1 MIDANFVDKIVSLAP
16 VEQFDIH
23 GLKYSKKGLVL
34 VKPPEADAFTV
45 TTLDGFVNMLEA
57 GIDGFDVDKTVVHVV
72 DHQTVQLAGRKASSY
87 GTRLVHLTATP
98 AKGITGFNFNS
109 FTAQEDFLIGLH
121 SHFQKSEDLDY
132 LLRLASH
139 IDLKETINIVD
150 SGVAQ
155 EVTVRN
161 GVAFKETQEAKIQ
174 LALKPYRTFREL
186 DQPASNFVFRV
197 KAGGG
202 GMALFEADGGAW
214 KIDAINAIASWLTNR
229 THISDCA
236 QLGILPIIS

>member
-87 GTRLVHLTATP
+87 
-98 AKGITGFNFNS
+98 
-109 FTAQEDFLIGLH
+109 D
-121 SHFQKSEDLDY
+121 
-132 LLRLASH
+132 
-139 IDLKETINIVD
+139 
-150 SGVAQ
+150 
-155 EVTVRN
+155 
-161 GVAFKETQEAKIQ
+161 AFEPMK
-174 LALKPYRTFREL
+174 RE
-186 DQPASNFVFRV
+186 PS
-197 KAGGG
+197 
-202 GMALFEADGGAW
+202 
-214 KIDAINAIASWLTNR
+214 
-229 THISDCA
+229 
-236 QLGILPIIS
+236 